1 MKEFYAYF
9 YKKSFSWD
17 DEKNEIAEWYEEA
30 PDLSDID
37 NDKISYA
44 TSLLREKRNMFLS
57 ETDWWSGTDLTMS
70 AEQTA
75 YRTALRDLPSTASP
89 TLDSNGQ
96 LTGVTWPIK
105 P

>member
-70 AEQTA
+70 ADQTA
-75 YRTALRDLPSTASP
+75 YRKALRDLPSTASP

-96 LTGVTWPIK
+96 LTDVTWPSK

>member
-37 NDKISYA
+37 NDKILYA

-70 AEQTA
+70 ADQTA
-75 YRTALRDLPSTASP
+75 YRKALRDLPSTASP

-96 LTGVTWPIK
+96 LTDVTWPSK

>member
-75 YRTALRDLPSTASP
+75 YRKALRDLPSTASP

-96 LTGVTWPIK
+96 LTDVTWPIK

>member
-70 AEQTA
+70 ADQTA
-75 YRTALRDLPSTASP
+75 YRKALRDLPSTASP

-96 LTGVTWPIK
+96 LTSVTWPIK

>member
-37 NDKISYA
+37 NDKILYA
-44 TSLLREKRNMFLS
+44 TSLLREKRNEFLS

-70 AEQTA
+70 ADQTA
-75 YRTALRDLPSTASP
+75 YRKALRDLPSTASP

-96 LTGVTWPIK
+96 LTDVTWPIK

>member
-37 NDKISYA
+37 NDKILYA

-70 AEQTA
+70 ADQTA
-75 YRTALRDLPSTASP
+75 YRKALRDLPSTASP

-96 LTGVTWPIK
+96 LTDVTWPIK